1 MWCVTPVEDY
11 PGDDALEVE
20 GGNCLKVVNH
30 PHPTDHE
37 KKVEHRIEDVHCVED
52 SIRANAVLQVVD
64 QEEGSALQ
72 EEVEDDG
79 SVEPS
84 LLRESQ

>member
-1 MWCVTPVEDY
+1 M
-11 PGDDALEVE
+11 
-20 GGNCLKVVNH
+20 NH

-37 KKVEHRIEDVHCVED
+37 KKVEHRVEDVHCVED
-52 SIRANAVLQVVD
+52 SIRANAVLQLVD
-64 QEEGSALQ
+64 QEEGGAFQ

-84 LLRESQ
+84 LLRESQEVPAPP

>member
-1 MWCVTPVEDY
+1 MCEYFFTAPNHKE
-11 PGDDALEVE
+11 EV
-20 GGNCLKVVNH
+20 K
-30 PHPTDHE
+30 DS
-37 KKVEHRIEDVHCVED
+37 KEDVHCVED
-52 SIRANAVLQVVD
+52 SIRANAVLQLVD
-64 QEEGSALQ
+64 QEEGGALQ